1 MQANNLLGEMN
12 LMNKIYKDNDL
23 EKSDVYKDKR
33 GFSIITRS
41 GIEKIQAKNEIAV
54 TFEVI
59 KAELDNCIVKA
70 TSLIRE
76 GDEWIPKMETF
87 GSATK
92 GNCRQ
97 PFRIEIAEKR
107 ALARVIIKTM
117 NYTETLGED
126 EISYQKREPKKSTL
140 VNDNDL
146 DVIKNL

>member
-1 MQANNLLGEMN
+1 MNLL
-12 LMNKIYKDNDL
+12 NKIYKDNDL

-41 GIEKIQAKNEIAV
+41 GIEKIQAKNGIAV
-54 TFEVI
+54 SYEVI
-59 KAELDNCIVKA
+59 KAELDNCIIKA

-76 GDEWIPKMETF
+76 GDEWIPQMETF

-92 GNCRQ
+92 DNCRQ

-126 EISYQKREPKKSTL
+126 EIKHQSKV
-140 VNDNDL
+140 VN
-146 DVIKNL
+146 K

>member
-1 MQANNLLGEMN
+1 MN
-12 LMNKIYKDNDL
+12 LMNKIYKDNGL

-41 GIEKIQAKNEIAV
+41 GVEKIQAKNEIAV
-54 TFEVI
+54 SFEVI

-70 TSLIRE
+70 TSLIKD

-92 GNCRQ
+92 DNCRQ
-97 PFRIEIAEKR
+97 PFRMEIAEKR
-107 ALARVIIKTM
+107 ALARVVIKTM

-126 EISYQKREPKKSTL
+126 EIKHQSKV
-140 VNDNDL
+140 VN
-146 DVIKNL
+146 K

>member
-1 MQANNLLGEMN
+1 MKD

-23 EKSDVYKDKR
+23 DKSDVYKDRR

-41 GIEKIQAKNEIAV
+41 GIEKIQAKNEISV
-54 TFEVI
+54 SYEVI

-70 TSLIRE
+70 TSFVKE
-76 GDEWIPKMETF
+76 DDELNGEVYVPKMETF

-92 GNCRQ
+92 DNCRQ
-97 PFRIEIAEKR
+97 PFRMEIAEKR

-117 NYTETLGED
+117 NYTNVLGED
-126 EISYQKREPKKSTL
+126 EISYQKEKSSL

-146 DVIKNL
+146 DAIKNLK

>member
-1 MQANNLLGEMN
+1 MKD

-23 EKSDVYKDKR
+23 EKSDIYKDKR

-54 TFEVI
+54 SYEVI
-59 KAELDNCIVKA
+59 KAELDNCIIKA

-76 GDEWIPKMETF
+76 GEEWIPKMETF

-92 GNCRQ
+92 DNCRQ

-126 EISYQKREPKKSTL
+126 EIKHQSKV
-140 VNDNDL
+140 VN
-146 DVIKNL
+146 K

>member
-1 MQANNLLGEMN
+1 MKD

-23 EKSDVYKDKR
+23 DKSDVYKDKR

-41 GIEKIQAKNEIAV
+41 GIEKIQANNEISV
-54 TFEVI
+54 SFEVI

-97 PFRIEIAEKR
+97 LFRMEIAEKR

-117 NYTETLGED
+117 NYTNVLGED
-126 EISYQKREPKKSTL
+126 EIKHQKAAPKKSKL
-140 VNDNDL
+140 VTEHDL
-146 DVIKNL
+146 DAIKNL

>member
-1 MQANNLLGEMN
+1 MKD
-12 LMNKIYKDNDL
+12 LMNKIYKDNGL
-23 EKSDVYKDKR
+23 DKNDIFTDPR
-33 GFSIITRS
+33 NFTIITRS
-41 GIEKIQAKNEIAV
+41 GIEKIQAKNDISV
-54 TFEVI
+54 SYEVI

-117 NYTETLGED
+117 CYTNVLGED
-126 EISYQKREPKKSTL
+126 EIRHQKKKKVTPKPSKL
-140 VNDNDL
+140 INDNDL
-146 DVIKNL
+146 DAIKKL

>member
-1 MQANNLLGEMN
+1 MKD

-23 EKSDVYKDKR
+23 EKSDIYKDKR

-54 TFEVI
+54 SYEVI
-59 KAELDNCIVKA
+59 KAELDNCIIKA

-76 GDEWIPKMETF
+76 GEEWIPKMETF

-92 GNCRQ
+92 DNCRQ
-97 PFRIEIAEKR
+97 PFRIEMAEKR

-126 EISYQKREPKKSTL
+126 EIKHQSKV
-140 VNDNDL
+140 VN
-146 DVIKNL
+146 K

>member
-1 MQANNLLGEMN
+1 MNLL
-12 LMNKIYKDNDL
+12 NKIYKDNDL
-23 EKSDVYKDKR
+23 EKSDVYNDKR

-59 KAELDNCIVKA
+59 KAELDNCIIKA

-76 GDEWIPKMETF
+76 GDEWIPQMETF
-87 GSATK
+87 ASATK
-92 GNCRQ
+92 DNCRQ

-126 EISYQKREPKKSTL
+126 EIKHQSKV
-140 VNDNDL
+140 VN
-146 DVIKNL
+146 K

>member
-1 MQANNLLGEMN
+1 MN
-12 LMNKIYKDNDL
+12 LMNKIYKENGLD
-23 EKSDVYKDKR
+23 KTDVYKDKR

-41 GIEKIQAKNEIAV
+41 GIEKIQNKNSISV
-54 TFEVI
+54 SFEVI

-87 GSATK
+87 ASATK
-92 GNCRQ
+92 DNCRQ

-117 NYTETLGED
+117 QYTNVLGED
-126 EISYQKREPKKSTL
+126 EISFQKKEPKKSTL

-146 DVIKNL
+146 DVIKDLQK

>member
-1 MQANNLLGEMN
+1 MKD
-12 LMNKIYKDNDL
+12 LMNKIYKENDL
-23 EKSDVYKDKR
+23 DKSDVYKDRR

-41 GIEKIQAKNEIAV
+41 GIEKIQAKNEISV
-54 TFEVI
+54 SYEVI

-92 GNCRQ
+92 DNCRQ
-97 PFRIEIAEKR
+97 PFRMEIAEKR

-117 NYTETLGED
+117 NYTNVLGED
-126 EISYQKREPKKSTL
+126 EISYQKEKSSL

-146 DVIKNL
+146 DALNKLTNG

>member
-1 MQANNLLGEMN
+1 MKD
-12 LMNKIYKDNDL
+12 LMNKIYKENNL
-23 EKSDVYKDKR
+23 EKSDIYKDKR

-41 GIEKIQAKNEIAV
+41 GIEKIQANNEISV
-54 TFEVI
+54 SFEVI

-92 GNCRQ
+92 DNCRQ
-97 PFRIEIAEKR
+97 PFRMEIAEKR

-117 NYTETLGED
+117 HYTNVLGED
-126 EISYQKREPKKSTL
+126 EISYQKEKKSTL

-146 DVIKNL
+146 ETIKNL

>member
-1 MQANNLLGEMN
+1 
-12 LMNKIYKDNDL
+12 MNKIYKDNDL
-23 EKSDVYKDKR
+23 DKNDIFTDPR
-33 GFSIITRS
+33 KFTIITRS
-41 GIEKIQAKNEIAV
+41 GIEKIQAKNEISV
-54 TFEVI
+54 SYEVI

-97 PFRIEIAEKR
+97 PFRIEMAEKR

-126 EISYQKREPKKSTL
+126 EIKYQKKEPKKSTL

-146 DVIKNL
+146 DAIKNLQK

>member
-1 MQANNLLGEMN
+1 MN

-41 GIEKIQAKNEIAV
+41 GIEKIQARNEIAV
-54 TFEVI
+54 SFEVV
-59 KAELDNCIVKA
+59 KAELDNCIIKA
-70 TSLIRE
+70 TSLIKD
-76 GDEWIPKMETF
+76 GDDWIPKMETF

-92 GNCRQ
+92 DNCRQ

-126 EISYQKREPKKSTL
+126 EIKHQSK
-140 VNDNDL
+140 
-146 DVIKNL
+146 VINK